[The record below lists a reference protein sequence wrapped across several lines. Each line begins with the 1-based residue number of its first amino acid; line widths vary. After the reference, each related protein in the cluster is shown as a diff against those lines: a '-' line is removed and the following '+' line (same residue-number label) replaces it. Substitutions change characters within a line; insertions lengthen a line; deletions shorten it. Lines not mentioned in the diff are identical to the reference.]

1 MRLLVIVFKRPS
13 FLDIG
18 MRIREI
24 SENKLEFLHLLL
36 LADEQREMIDKYI
49 DRGTMYVLEDDG
61 IVKGQCIVTDE
72 GAGILEIQSLSV
84 DEIWQGRGYGRLL
97 IEHVAQ
103 KYRGRFSVLQVGT
116 GDSPLTVPFYEHC
129 GFTVHHIIKDY
140 FPEHYDHPIF
150 EGGRQLKDKVYLRR
164 NMNM

>member
-1 MRLLVIVFKRPS
+1 
-13 FLDIG
+13 

-140 FPEHYDHPIF
+140 FSEHYDHPIF

>member
-13 FLDIG
+13 FLDIS
-18 MRIREI
+18 MRIREV

-36 LADEQREMIDKYI
+36 LADEQRDMIDKYI

-97 IEHVAQ
+97 IEHVVQ
-103 KYRGRFSVLQVGT
+103 KYRGISAFFRWAQVTVL
-116 GDSPLTVPFYEHC
+116 
-129 GFTVHHIIKDY
+129 
-140 FPEHYDHPIF
+140 
-150 EGGRQLKDKVYLRR
+150 
-164 NMNM
+164 